1 MLGKKI
7 NRKDIFKCST
17 TITAI
22 HPLYTWYDTESTHR
36 SGQQWPWAAWWEWR
50 VYLALGG
57 GRGPEPLD
65 WTRTGLWCWAS
76 AHAPACS
83 LESSPPWSAQG
94 MLLHPPVH
102 GRGWR
107 NAPGGCPGRENAGF
121 VRTGS
126 RESKSNRG
134 EETEKETNVLRQS
147 RDMLQGEC
155 NNNMD
160 TCGMHVCTDVY
171 RQTGWAKKTFT
182 VLAVLVWRDPAFA
195 HLCVHGWHRLD
206 FKVEK
211 SLVTLHPLDWR
222 DLKRKFLQDT
232 GNINMTFVPVFAI
245 LLS

>member
-1 MLGKKI
+1 MVICFLGIYLSQFFHGSSITKLRICWGKKI
-7 NRKDIFKCST
+7 NWKDIFKCST

-22 HPLYTWYDTESTHR
+22 HPLYTWYNTESTHR

-94 MLLHPPVH
+94 MLLHLPVH
-102 GRGWR
+102 GKGWR
-107 NAPGGCPGRENAGF
+107 NAPGGCPGREKAGF

-171 RQTGWAKKTFT
+171 R
-182 VLAVLVWRDPAFA
+182 
-195 HLCVHGWHRLD
+195 
-206 FKVEK
+206 
-211 SLVTLHPLDWR
+211 
-222 DLKRKFLQDT
+222 
-232 GNINMTFVPVFAI
+232 
-245 LLS
+245 

>member
-7 NRKDIFKCST
+7 NRRDIFKCST

-182 VLAVLVWRDPAFA
+182 VLLCWSGGIQPSLTCVCTDDTAWISRLKSPLWPSIHLTGGTWRGSFY
-195 HLCVHGWHRLD
+195 
-206 FKVEK
+206 KTQE
-211 SLVTLHPLDWR
+211 
-222 DLKRKFLQDT
+222 
-232 GNINMTFVPVFAI
+232 I
-245 LLS
+245 